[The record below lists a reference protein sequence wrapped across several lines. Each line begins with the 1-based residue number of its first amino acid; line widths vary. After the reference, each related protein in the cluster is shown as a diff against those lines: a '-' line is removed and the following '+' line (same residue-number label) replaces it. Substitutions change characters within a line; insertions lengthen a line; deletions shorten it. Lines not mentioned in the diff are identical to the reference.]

1 MAGIGFE
8 LRKILQRDNLLS
20 LIQAYTYAAVIS
32 SGSWVLSIIGILII
46 GFMSNAIN
54 LESDH
59 VTQFQVSITYIIA
72 GSLILTGPF
81 QLSLTR
87 FTADRLYE
95 KREDIVLTNFHGV
108 ALVATLISGTLGLMF
123 VAFLFPDESVLYRIL
138 LLASFVLLCNIWLAT
153 IFLSGIKQY
162 KAIVALYFLGYAVT
176 VLMSMVFKHWQLE
189 GLMGSFVIGHALMLT
204 SMWILILRNFPAKQF
219 ISFEIFDRKLIYPM
233 LLWIGFLY
241 NFGVWVDKFMFWYTP
256 YTSSPVIGP
265 FRASV
270 IYDVPIFLSYL
281 SIIPGMAIFLVRM
294 ETDFVEYYDKFY
306 NMVREGGS
314 LELIEDYRN
323 NMVETIRFGIFEI
336 VKIQM
341 VVSLIVVVMGEY
353 ILPWLKI
360 STLYLPLLYVDVISA
375 SLQMVFLGILNV
387 LFYLDRRFIVLCL
400 TGGFAVL
407 NIIFTYISIQLGPI
421 FFGYGFAIAMLMTV
435 LVSFVWLTNKIE
447 KLEYETFMLQ

>member
-8 LRKILQRDNLLS
+8 LRKILQRDNLIS
-20 LIQAYTYAAVIS
+20 LIQAYTYAAIIS

-46 GFMSNAIN
+46 GLISQTIS
-54 LESDH
+54 LESGH

-95 KREDIVLTNFHGV
+95 KKKDIVLTNFHSI
-108 ALVATLISGTLGLMF
+108 ALTATLMSGIFGLVF
-123 VAFLFPDESVLYRIL
+123 VLFLFPDESVLYRIL
-138 LLASFVLLCNIWLAT
+138 LLASFVLLCNIWLTT

-162 KAIVALYFLGYAVT
+162 KAIVALYLLGYTIT
-176 VLMSMVFKHWQLE
+176 VLMSMVLKRWQLE
-189 GLMGSFVIGHALMLT
+189 GLMGSFVIGHAMMLT
-204 SMWILILRNFPAKQF
+204 SMWILVLRNFPAKQF
-219 ISFEIFDRKLIYPM
+219 ISFEIFNRKLIYPM

-241 NFGVWVDKFMFWYTP
+241 NFGVWIDKFMFWYNP
-256 YTSSPVIGP
+256 YTSAPVIGP
-265 FRASV
+265 FRASM
-270 IYDVPIFLSYL
+270 IYDVPIFLSYM
-281 SIIPGMAIFLVRM
+281 SIIPGMATFLVRM
-294 ETDFVEYYDKFY
+294 ETDFVEYYDRFY

-314 LELIEDYRN
+314 LELIEEYRN
-323 NMVETIRFGIFEI
+323 RMVETIRFGIFEI
-336 VKIQM
+336 VKIQFM
-341 VVSLIVVVMGEY
+341 VSLIVVVMGEY
-353 ILPWLKI
+353 ILTWLKI

-407 NIIFTYISIQLGPI
+407 NIVLTYISLRLGPV
-421 FFGYGFAIAMLMTV
+421 FYGYGFAIAMLITV